1 MGVLVG
7 SSSKLEVDD
16 GSSRLEVEVGCSR
29 LLDSSITLEVKADS
43 SSISEVE
50 ADIEADITSSRGRC
64 CCITEDF
71 LMSKLF
77 RAESRYLG
85 GSTLVGAGAESK
97 LARPHHC
104 YL

>member
-29 LLDSSITLEVKADS
+29 ILLEDGIDSSTTLEVKADMEDDS
-43 SSISEVE
+43 SSILEVE

-64 CCITEDF
+64 CCIT
-71 LMSKLF
+71 
-77 RAESRYLG
+77 G
-85 GSTLVGAGAESK
+85 GFFDKQTGSSWKKSLPGGVDSGRG
-97 LARPHHC
+97 
-104 YL
+104 